1 LQDFTRGNINL
12 FLVSRKSYLAKI
24 IETENQNKPVSCVT
38 LGKREKEKIRNI
50 NIFLEKKEE
59 FC

>member
-1 LQDFTRGNINL
+1 LY
-12 FLVSRKSYLAKI
+12 LVSRKSYLAKI